1 MKRRHL
7 DALASLGIEK
17 TEYRLTYGDLNT
29 NVVEDWERDLPASCG
44 ITLSHPKLTL
54 HIEQVPRG
62 WGGDGKFRLKRARG
76 WAEELGTYRR
86 QQDAVAEYARRLA
99 VLL

>member
-1 MKRRHL
+1 VKRRHL
-7 DALASLGIEK
+7 DALATLGIEK
-17 TEYRLTYGDLNT
+17 TEYRLTAADMGEDGD
-29 NVVEDWERDLPASCG
+29 DLPVICG
-44 ITLSHPKLTL
+44 ITLAHPKLTL

-62 WGGDGKFRLKRARG
+62 WGGDGKFRLKVGRG

-99 VLL
+99 PRL